1 MDTKSLDFKL
11 FPHFFIR
18 QQNQNERNEQA
29 LPFGQIAIR
38 YTMYRIIR
46 IYVWRKIDGSTA
58 KRKRGESCGRREAGS
73 LRTEDY
79 LSNDL
84 LYVLGM
90 VLSGLFIAYLSL
102 PCLNKA
108 RISSNVL
115 FLVSGTCLYVKIQKM
130 ARNALNGRNV

>member
-1 MDTKSLDFKL
+1 MLIEPLSAL
-11 FPHFFIR
+11 R
-18 QQNQNERNEQA
+18 QQIKTDKRKNEQA
-29 LPFGQIAIR
+29 VFWIEPLYIENNTYIR
-38 YTMYRIIR
+38 
-46 IYVWRKIDGSTA
+46 VRKIDGNQ
-58 KRKRGESCGRREAGS
+58 RKEKEGGG